1 MWLSTLFC
9 RLKQARRSG
18 RPTPRISSLLAG
30 PEQLESR
37 IVLYAASGNA
47 WANPALVTISFMP
60 DGTSIG
66 GQSSNMFATFNAKF
80 GTAATWQNQILKGAQ
95 FWAQQ
100 TNLNFAVVSDNG
112 AATGSGTAMQ
122 GDPGFGDIRI
132 GGYSFGTSTLAQAY
146 LPPPVNN
153 YSIAGDIQ
161 FNTGIA
167 FNIGTTYDLFTVA
180 NHEIGHA
187 LGLNHSTTSAACM
200 YATYSSVKTA
210 LNADDISGIKAI
222 YSAGAARAIDTYDSP
237 SNGTV
242 AAAKVITTSINTTT
256 KTAVIDNLDLTTTTD
271 LDFYKFVVPA
281 GSSTTLKATVVSSGV
296 SLLSPKIEILSSSGS
311 VLATATAGA
320 TSYGTTVTATK
331 TGITA
336 GTTYL
341 VKVSSTN
348 ATAAFKTGR
357 YSLVLNMGTGADPA
371 ITKTTTTTANGST
384 LTSGGGQAILMTPEA
399 GFNGTTLN
407 AQTTS
412 DRSVASTIEG
422 DYVATWASALQD
434 GSGSGIY
441 ARRFDKLGVAQGTEF
456 RVNTTNSGDQLDPAV
471 AMDAFG
477 NFMITWVSVGQ
488 DGSGSGIYAQRFSG
502 NGTPLGS
509 EFRVNTVTAG
519 EQTAPCIAAD
529 TFGNVVVTWT
539 SDGQDG
545 SGLGVYGQRY
555 NVISLTGT
563 ADGTEFRVNNTT
575 AGAQSDSSVVKV
587 RLSGEYIVTWSS
599 VAQDGSGSGIYGQR
613 YSATGSPTGSEFRV
627 NTATANDQT
636 DSQLAVNRLTGEFIV
651 TWTSNLQD
659 GSGTGIYAQRY
670 NAAGVAQGAE
680 FRVNTTT
687 SGAQSDSA
695 VAMDAHGYIFV
706 TWAGA
711 STSNGLQIYGQQF
724 DKLGVKNEG
733 EIVIN
738 STAAGDQKSPAI
750 AIDFKGNTVIVWSGN
765 GAADS
770 AGVFK
775 ARYRTD
781 LDTFEAPGSA
791 HHHDHDEE
799 PDALAT
805 SASRFASSQP
815 QRLEV
820 PSVSAPNMDRLAP
833 RTNAVRTATA
843 SASDVVRREQPVRA
857 SVPVAADAVQW
868 QALLGAVEQ
877 LTGV

>member
-1 MWLSTLFC
+1 MWLSTLFR
-9 RLKQARRSG
+9 RLKQARRLG

-80 GTAATWQNQILKGAQ
+80 GTAATWQNQILKAAQ

-112 AATGSGTAMQ
+112 GAAGSGTAMQ

-132 GGYSFGTSTLAQAY
+132 GGYNFGTTTLAQAY

-161 FNTGIA
+161 FNTGTA
-167 FNIGTTYDLFTVA
+167 FNIGSTYDLFTVA
-180 NHEIGHA
+180 NHEFGHA
-187 LGLNHSTTSAACM
+187 LGLNHSTTTAACM
-200 YATYSSVKTA
+200 YATYSSAKTA

-222 YSAGAARAIDTYDSP
+222 YSAGAARANDTYDAT

-242 AAAKVITTSINTTT
+242 AAASVITSTINTTT
-256 KTAVIDNLDLTTTTD
+256 KAAVINNLDLNTTTD

-281 GSSTTLKATVVSSGV
+281 GSATTLKATVVSNGV
-296 SLLSPKIEILSSSGS
+296 SLLVPKVEILSSSGS
-311 VLATATAGA
+311 VLATATGTAYGA
-320 TSYGTTVTATK
+320 TVTATK
-331 TGITA
+331 TGITV

-341 VKVSSTN
+341 VKVSSVD
-348 ATAAFKTGR
+348 AIAAFKTGR
-357 YSLVLNMGTGADPA
+357 YSLVLNMGTGTDPA
-371 ITKTTTTTANGST
+371 ITKTTTTTANGTT

-399 GFNGTTLN
+399 GFSVTTLN
-407 AQTTS
+407 VQTTS

-422 DYVATWASALQD
+422 DYVATWASTLQD

-441 ARRFDKLGVAQGTEF
+441 ARRFNKDGVAQGSEF
-456 RVNTTNSGDQLDPAV
+456 LVNTTTAGDQLDPAI

-477 NFMITWVSVGQ
+477 SFMITWVSVGQ
-488 DGSGSGIYAQRFSG
+488 DGSGSGIYAQRFADD
-502 NGTPLGS
+502 GTPLGS
-509 EFRVNTVTAG
+509 EFRVNTATAG

-529 TFGNVVVTWT
+529 SFGNVVVTWT

-545 SGLGVYGQRY
+545 SGLGIYGQRY
-555 NVISLTGT
+555 SLIALLGA
-563 ADGTEFRVNNTT
+563 ADGAEFRVNNTT

-599 VAQDGSGSGIYGQR
+599 AAQDGSGSGIYGQR

-636 DSQLAVNRLTGEFIV
+636 DSQLAINRLTGEFIV

-687 SGAQSDSA
+687 AGAQSDSA

-711 STSNGLQIYGQQF
+711 STANGLQIYGQQF
-724 DKLGVKNEG
+724 DKLGVKTEG

-781 LDTFEAPGSA
+781 MDTYAAPGSA
-791 HHHDHDEE
+791 HHHDHDEQ
-799 PDALAT
+799 PDVLAT
-805 SASRFASSQP
+805 STSRFESSQP

-820 PSVSAPNMDRLAP
+820 PSVSAANMARVAP
-833 RTNAVRTATA
+833 RANAVRTTTA